1 MCCILTIL
9 AWESERHLH
18 TPAPLGPELHLPV
31 CDVAAELVGKCVLVE
46 GETRTGGWNLAWEKQ
61 FWYVISYG

>member
-9 AWESERHLH
+9 AWEGERHLH

-31 CDVAAELVGKCVLVE
+31 CDVASELVGKCV
-46 GETRTGGWNLAWEKQ
+46 GWSRVRQGQVDGTWLGK
-61 FWYVISYG
+61 SSSGM